1 MFLMHKFGQNA
12 ETTYLCA
19 VLQRG
24 QWEIPKTQKRVGKV
38 KCDKKTQKIMK
49 KILLMAAFAVASLT
63 ANAQVWVGG
72 ALGFDYEKYENM
84 DGKTQFTLAPVV
96 GYNLSEDWALGLELS
111 FSFGNTGASYLY
123 ANQKTQDILV
133 APFARY
139 TFARAG
145 VASFFVDGGFG
156 LGSHKVG
163 NADAD
168 TQWHIGFRPGVAFN
182 INEHVSFVGT
192 TGYLGFR
199 HMDHYNHFGLNAN
212 NQLVTVGFYYTF

>member
-1 MFLMHKFGQNA
+1 
-12 ETTYLCA
+12 
-19 VLQRG
+19 
-24 QWEIPKTQKRVGKV
+24 
-38 KCDKKTQKIMK
+38 MK

-84 DGKTQFTLAPVV
+84 DGK
-96 GYNLSEDWALGLELS
+96 WALGLELS